1 MHDIQTIFDAI
12 IEYIGILEEQL
23 QQVDPNL
30 DWKEINKTYRPSM
43 NLYEIQNFING
54 VRDGRQQE

>member
-1 MHDIQTIFDAI
+1 MHDVQTIFDAI

-30 DWKEINKTYRPSM
+30 DWKEINKTYQPSM
-43 NLYEIQNFING
+43 RLYEIQNFING